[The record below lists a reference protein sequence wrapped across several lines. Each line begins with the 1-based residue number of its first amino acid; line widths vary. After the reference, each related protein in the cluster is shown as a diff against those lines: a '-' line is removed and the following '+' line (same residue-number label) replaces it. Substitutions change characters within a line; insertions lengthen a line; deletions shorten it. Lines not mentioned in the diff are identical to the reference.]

1 MSDFLMNTYARL
13 PVAFTHGEGAWLFD
27 ESGKRYLDSICGL
40 GVTGLG
46 HARPEVTKAICE
58 QAGLLLHSSNLA
70 RIPWQEKLAEKLA
83 AISGMD
89 KAFICSSGT
98 EAVEC
103 ALKIIRLAGHERGID
118 KPGVIVMENSFHGRT
133 LAALSAT
140 GSRKAQAGFE
150 PLVSGFVRVPFN
162 DLAAVEK
169 VAAVDKNITAV
180 LVEPIQ
186 GEAGIQVPD
195 DDYLKGLREICDRHG
210 WLLVLDEIQSGV
222 CRTGAWYAFQH
233 ENILPDILTSAKAL
247 ANGVP
252 IGACMARGTAANL
265 LTPGRHGTTFG
276 GNPLSCRTACTV
288 LDIMEKQN
296 LPQRAAELGKRM
308 LQGFRQNLEGKKSVV
323 DIRGKGLMLGIELN
337 QNAGP
342 IKDAALEAGILINV
356 TRDTI
361 IRLLPPLILDD
372 SQADTIVNTLSN
384 LILTRT

>member
-13 PVAFTHGEGAWLFD
+13 PVAFTHGQGAWLFD

-40 GVTGLG
+40 GVTSLG
-46 HARPEVTKAICE
+46 HAQPEVSQAIAE
-58 QAGLLLHSSNLA
+58 QAGLLLHTSNMF
-70 RIPWQEKLAEKLA
+70 RITWQEKLAEKLA

-98 EAVEC
+98 EAIEC
-103 ALKIIRLAGHERGID
+103 ALKITRLAGHERGID
-118 KPGVIVMENSFHGRT
+118 KPGVVVMENSFHGRT

-162 DLAAVEK
+162 DLAAIEK
-169 VAAVDKNITAV
+169 VATLDKNITAV

-186 GEAGIQVPD
+186 GEAGIQIPD
-195 DDYLKGLREICDRHG
+195 PAYLTGLRKICDEHG
-210 WLLVLDEIQSGV
+210 WLLILDEIQSGV
-222 CRTGAWYAFQH
+222 ARTGEWYAYQH
-233 ENILPDILTSAKAL
+233 EGILPDILTSAKAL
-247 ANGVP
+247 ANGIP
-252 IGACMARGTAANL
+252 IGACMARGAAANL

-276 GNPLSCRTACTV
+276 GNPLACRTACTV
-288 LDIMEKQN
+288 LDIMQQQN
-296 LPQRAAELGKRM
+296 LRQRAAELGSQM
-308 LQGFRQNLEGKKSVV
+308 LQSFKQQLDGKKSVV
-323 DIRGKGLMLGIELN
+323 DVRGKGLMLAIELD

-372 SQADTIVNTLSN
+372 SQANTIVDTISK
-384 LILTRT
+384 LILTKT